1 MSNIQAEAVTFDLW
15 QTLIQD
21 NRDLRRT
28 RTMRRLEGAQAILN
42 EAGYSYSLDFL
53 QEAYRRC
60 FRKCNE
66 IHAIEK
72 DVTFTKQ
79 VSMFINE
86 IDNQLGESLG
96 ARYQKQI
103 LECYADAFFE
113 FPAPPDPSAYDTIR
127 KMAQMGYRIGL
138 ISNTGQTPGYLFRIY
153 LKQLDMLKFFDVL
166 TFSDEVELTKPS
178 IEIFKMTLKS
188 LGTTPEKSIHVGDHL
203 KNDVIGANLAGMSTV
218 HLVHPDRKFAPPI
231 QHTTITNE
239 QISTKLSGE
248 AQNEEELAAKPNIEI
263 ENLHE
268 LPNILGR

>member
-28 RTMRRLEGAQAILN
+28 RTMRRLEEAQVILN
-42 EAGYSYSLDFL
+42 EAGYSYSLDLL

-79 VSMFINE
+79 VEMFIHE
-86 IDNQLGESLG
+86 IDEGLHESLDE
-96 ARYQKQI
+96 RYQKQI
-103 LECYADAFFE
+103 LDCYAEAFFD
-113 FPAPPDPSAYDTIR
+113 FPAPPDPSAYNTIR
-127 KMAQMGYRIGL
+127 KVAQMGYRIGL

-178 IEIFKMTLKS
+178 VEIFKMTLKS

-203 KNDVIGANLAGMSTV
+203 KNDVIGANLAGMVTV
-218 HLVHPDRKFAPPI
+218 HLVPKAEAPPP
-231 QHTTITNE
+231 HHGTAVPNE
-239 QISTKLSGE
+239 QTSTKSSADAL
-248 AQNEEELAAKPNIEI
+248 NEKEESAKPDIEI
-263 ENLHE
+263 EKLYD
-268 LPNILGR
+268 LPHILGR